1 MDTVLFQEV
10 GEVAQVL
17 AFAFFLALVVERVI
31 EFVVKPLLLG
41 ALKAALKDEERAKEK
56 AGLVIPYVAFG
67 FGAALAWGF
76 GLDLFAGLAAAVG
89 LEPATWFTLA
99 LTAIVVGGGS
109 NLMHDLWP
117 QTIELEIEA
126 DLSAA
131 EQVTAHRP

>member
-1 MDTVLFQEV
+1 MRKL
-10 GEVAQVL
+10 QVL

-31 EFVVKPLLLG
+31 EFVVKPLIHNG
-41 ALKAALKDEERAKEK
+41 VKATGQTEEEAAAKTALI
-56 AGLVIPYVAFG
+56 IPYVAWL

-76 GLDLFAGLAAAVG
+76 GLDLFAGMAAAVG
-89 LEPATWFTLA
+89 LEPAPLFTQA

-126 DLSAA
+126 DLS
-131 EQVTAHRP
+131 EVE